1 MDERKKSVVR
11 LFAAT
16 ALLFAVSAYRQL
28 SMRYLPEDAL
38 RSYLVW
44 VVYMLLLFGWQYT
57 ISTKITQK
65 TMRTHLT
72 AQNIISILYLTV
84 RFVQD
89 AFLYVNIPWMR
100 FTGYFINIAAV
111 FIPLFGLYGA
121 FYLGRPEDYRISKKW
136 YLLLIPAC
144 FLSVMALTNDLHH
157 FFYYI
162 VPNEQQVGEETAGGT
177 APGTAAGTAPGTAA
191 GTAPGTVPGMAAI
204 CASRM
209 DGSGARE
216 IAGDLADPEEAQIL
230 IGNGWLV
237 YGFENGDFRGLAS
250 VNLKDQT
257 RRQLAVKYRDGLR
270 LLGIDGDS
278 LYIRQMGEVS
288 GQGRDE
294 QGNFF
299 SESAPIQEVIRYD
312 LGTTE
317 SQDVVS
323 FSGEDSADGVRG
335 LTVADGI
342 LYYWQREAQGRF
354 RFCSLKDKTY
364 VNYPVFGDSGPYAV
378 SEGRVY
384 FADDGAV
391 FSYPLGT
398 EEDWGHVEEI
408 YGNRVFRPEKAGEPK
423 QLAVLPDEAGV
434 IAGLTVSPRG
444 IYVKAQQEGAERTLL
459 YRIPEEDGEPVELLA
474 DDEP

>member
-1 MDERKKSVVR
+1 MRRWTAASASAMAVLAAVVVAGCGGKWGLTGDSRAGENRAGESCVGESQHFAEIVPCGETDYSV
-11 LFAAT
+11 
-16 ALLFAVSAYRQL
+16 YRAPGL
-28 SMRYLPEDAL
+28 ETLP
-38 RSYLVW
+38 
-44 VVYMLLLFGWQYT
+44 
-57 ISTKITQK
+57 
-65 TMRTHLT
+65 
-72 AQNIISILYLTV
+72 
-84 RFVQD
+84 FVQE
-89 AFLYVNIPWMR
+89 R
-100 FTGYFINIAAV
+100 FAILDGTV
-111 FIPLFGLYGA
+111 
-121 FYLGRPEDYRISKKW
+121 
-136 YLLLIPAC
+136 
-144 FLSVMALTNDLHH
+144 
-157 FFYYI
+157 YYI

-191 GTAPGTVPGMAAI
+191 GTAPGTVPGTAAI

>member
-1 MDERKKSVVR
+1 MRRWTAASASAMAVLVAVVVAGCGGKWGLTGDSRAGENRAGESCVGESQHFAEIVPCGETDYSV
-11 LFAAT
+11 
-16 ALLFAVSAYRQL
+16 YRAPGL
-28 SMRYLPEDAL
+28 ETLP
-38 RSYLVW
+38 
-44 VVYMLLLFGWQYT
+44 
-57 ISTKITQK
+57 
-65 TMRTHLT
+65 
-72 AQNIISILYLTV
+72 
-84 RFVQD
+84 FVQE
-89 AFLYVNIPWMR
+89 R
-100 FTGYFINIAAV
+100 FAILDGTV
-111 FIPLFGLYGA
+111 
-121 FYLGRPEDYRISKKW
+121 
-136 YLLLIPAC
+136 
-144 FLSVMALTNDLHH
+144 
-157 FFYYI
+157 YYI
-162 VPNEQQVGEETAGGT
+162 APNEQQVGEETAGGT
-177 APGTAAGTAPGTAA
+177 APGTAPGT
-191 GTAPGTVPGMAAI
+191 AAI
-204 CASRM
+204 CASRV
-209 DGSGARE
+209 DGSGVRE
-216 IAGDLADPEEAQIL
+216 IAGDLADPEDAQIL
-230 IGNGWLV
+230 IGDSWLV

-299 SESAPIQEVIRYD
+299 GESAPVQEVIRYD

-335 LTVADGI
+335 LTMADGI

-354 RFCSLKDKTY
+354 RFCSLKDKVY

-398 EEDWGHVEEI
+398 EEDWGQAEEI

-434 IAGLTVSPRG
+434 AAGLTVSPRG
-444 IYVKAQQEGAERTLL
+444 IYVKAQPEGAERTLL
-459 YRIPEEDGEPVELLA
+459 YRIPEEGGEPVELLA
-474 DDEP
+474 DGEP